1 MGILSQTKYISC
13 HGGDMYFTAKEMGIC
28 HEEIHIFVGKEYT
41 SCHEKISI
49 LSQRKYVSG
58 YEENTYLVT
67 RRYISCSHRP
77 LFIVDPIKYFDV
89 WMVVLSDV
97 QRQIIILRG
106 R

>member
-1 MGILSQTKYISC
+1 
-13 HGGDMYFTAKEMGIC
+13 MGIC

-58 YEENTYLVT
+58 HEENTYLVT

-77 LFIVDPIKYFDV
+77 LSIVDSIKYFDV
-89 WMVVLSDV
+89 WMVILSDV
-97 QRQIIILRG
+97 QRQNNYLAGQIIITYCGERILLRG
-106 R
+106 ANYIM